1 MPQRKINFIKKDS
14 TIDVRITTEKNL
26 DELSVL
32 LISDVHLDNTKS
44 RRDLLKKHL
53 KEVESKNGIVISGGD
68 LMDLM
73 QGKFDRRSSKSSLM
87 DIHKIAYIDD
97 VIDDCSETLS
107 QYNLSY
113 ILLDGNHET
122 SVLNRLETDP
132 TRRLSNSL
140 NAKGINCTYGRYQ
153 TFIRFI
159 FMKGRDRKIFTLA
172 FHHGAWGGKITKGV
186 LSVIRYASI
195 YPDAD
200 VIWSGH
206 THDGWY
212 VTHPQYKL
220 SRTGKVSQRIQHHI
234 KTGTYKDEFTKGQGW
249 ATEKLVMPST
259 CGGFLMNLKYHKKN
273 KETTITPEFDS
284 RLIAFDS

>member
-14 TIDVRITTEKNL
+14 TIDVRITTDKNL

-73 QGKFDRRSSKSSLM
+73 QGKLDRRSSKSSLM

-107 QYNLSY
+107 QYDLSY

-122 SVLNRLETDP
+122 SVLN
-132 TRRLSNSL
+132 
-140 NAKGINCTYGRYQ
+140 
-153 TFIRFI
+153 
-159 FMKGRDRKIFTLA
+159 
-172 FHHGAWGGKITKGV
+172 
-186 LSVIRYASI
+186 
-195 YPDAD
+195 
-200 VIWSGH
+200 
-206 THDGWY
+206 
-212 VTHPQYKL
+212 KL
-220 SRTGKVSQRIQHHI
+220 
-234 KTGTYKDEFTKGQGW
+234 
-249 ATEKLVMPST
+249 EKL
-259 CGGFLMNLKYHKKN
+259 
-273 KETTITPEFDS
+273 ED
-284 RLIAFDS
+284 